1 MGMGLGLSISNK
13 IVESHGGDIEVKT
26 EQGKG
31 ASFII
36 TLPIIS
42 SWVERDKEK

>member
-1 MGMGLGLSISNK
+1 M
-13 IVESHGGDIEVKT
+13 EVKT
-26 EQGKG
+26 ERGKG

-42 SWVERDKEK
+42 NFDAVLSG